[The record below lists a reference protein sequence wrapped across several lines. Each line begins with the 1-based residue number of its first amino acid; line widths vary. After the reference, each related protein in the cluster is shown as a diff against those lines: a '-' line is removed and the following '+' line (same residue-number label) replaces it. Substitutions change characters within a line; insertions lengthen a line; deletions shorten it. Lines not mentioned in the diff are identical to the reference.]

1 MPNWNHIVREHLAA
15 LRLPPE
21 REIEIVEELALHLEA
36 AYNDALAAG
45 LSEAEAEARVV
56 QSYDWRLL
64 ECELSR
70 VEQPVAARALQA
82 PLELI
87 EQTGGVRME
96 SFIQDLRFGA
106 RMLMKQPGFT
116 LIAVITLAL
125 GIGANTAIFS
135 LIDAVLLRPM
145 IYDRAEQLV
154 MIRENSD
161 VDAAPA
167 NYSDWKAQNHVFQD
181 MAALAQ
187 RRFHLTGAG
196 EPEQLIVQG
205 VTANFLPVLGVKPVL
220 GRNFLPEED
229 HPGAAKV
236 ALLNYA
242 YWQRRF
248 GGESS
253 ILGRDITLDGE
264 KHSVIGVLPPGFQF
278 GEPYIRAYVPLALGP
293 EALAQRD
300 EHFLSVVARLKP
312 GVTIS
317 EAEADLKAINER
329 IAQQYPKDAA
339 GLSSALTSL
348 REEFTGKAQRPLLLL
363 ALAVAF
369 VLLIA
374 CANLANL
381 LLARASARRQ
391 EIAIRTALGAGRFRL
406 LRQLLTESL
415 LLAGIGGLLG
425 TLLASGSFEFLQR
438 MAPPEMMRQI
448 NGLSLNWRV
457 LLIALLT
464 ALAAGLLFGLAP
476 AWQAS
481 RVNLNHA
488 LKQGGAQ
495 SGFGGQRRLRS
506 ALIVGEVALAIVL
519 LAGAG
524 LLIQTLYHLHNQ
536 YAGLRPDSLL
546 TARTALPEYKY
557 QEQAQRTAFYTAVLD
572 RVRALPG
579 VVSAGYTTSVPL
591 EWKGGASPLTL
602 EGKAAP
608 PDANWNANHRQ
619 VTEDYLQTLG
629 VPLRRGRYFT
639 ALDHEESQRVAIIN
653 ETMAQKYWPGEEALG
668 RRFKLGAA
676 GSRRPWLTIVGVVAD
691 VRQEAMDAPVSPE
704 MYLPQ
709 RQSYVYF
716 SPRELVVRAS
726 VEPLTLAA
734 AVRGAIHA
742 VDPDQPVANLQT
754 MQDIL
759 NGNSSMRR
767 SVMLLW
773 ASFAAVALTLA
784 GLGLYGVLSY
794 LGAERTPEIGV
805 RLALGAQPRDV
816 LWLILGQGLRLI
828 VCGVVIGLLS
838 ALALMRL
845 MKSLVFG
852 VGAADP
858 LTFALAP
865 LLLGVVALAA
875 CWIPARRATKVDPLI
890 TLRHD

>member
-1 MPNWNHIVREHLAA
+1 V

-21 REIEIVEELALHLEA
+21 REIEIVEELALHFEA
-36 AYNDALAAG
+36 VYEDALADG
-45 LSEAEAEARVV
+45 LSAAEAEARAV
-56 QSYDWRLL
+56 QGYDWRLL

-70 VEQPVAARALQA
+70 AEQPVAARALQ
-82 PLELI
+82 PSLELI
-87 EQTGGVRME
+87 ERKGGMRME

-106 RMLMKQPGFT
+106 RMLAKNPGFT
-116 LIAVITLAL
+116 LIAVLTLAL

-154 MIRENSD
+154 TIRENSD
-161 VDAAPA
+161 VDPAPA
-167 NYSDWKAQNHVFQD
+167 NYSDWKTQNHVFQD

-187 RRFHLTGAG
+187 RRFHLTGGG
-196 EPEQLIVQG
+196 EPEQLIVHC
-205 VTANFLPVLGVKPVL
+205 VTANFLPVLGVKPAL

-229 HPGAAKV
+229 RPGAAKV

-253 ILGRDITLDGE
+253 IVGRDITLDGE

-278 GEPYIRAYVPLALGP
+278 GEPYIRAYVPLALSP

-329 IAQQYPKDAA
+329 IAQQYPKEAA

-381 LLARASARRQ
+381 LLARAAARRQ

-415 LLAGIGGLLG
+415 L
-425 TLLASGSFEFLQR
+425 
-438 MAPPEMMRQI
+438 
-448 NGLSLNWRV
+448 
-457 LLIALLT
+457 
-464 ALAAGLLFGLAP
+464 
-476 AWQAS
+476 
-481 RVNLNHA
+481 
-488 LKQGGAQ
+488 
-495 SGFGGQRRLRS
+495 
-506 ALIVGEVALAIVL
+506 
-519 LAGAG
+519 
-524 LLIQTLYHLHNQ
+524 
-536 YAGLRPDSLL
+536 

-557 QEQAQRTAFYTAVLD
+557 QEPAQRTAFYTAVLG
-572 RVRALPG
+572 RERALPG

-591 EWKGGASPLTL
+591 EWKGGASPLTI

-608 PDANWNANHRQ
+608 PDANRNANHRQ

-629 VPLRRGRYFT
+629 VPLRRGRYFN
-639 ALDHEESQRVAIIN
+639 ALDHEQSPRVAIIN

-691 VRQEAMDAPVSPE
+691 VR
-704 MYLPQ
+704 
-709 RQSYVYF
+709 
-716 SPRELVVRAS
+716 
-726 VEPLTLAA
+726 
-734 AVRGAIHA
+734 
-742 VDPDQPVANLQT
+742 
-754 MQDIL
+754 
-759 NGNSSMRR
+759 
-767 SVMLLW
+767 
-773 ASFAAVALTLA
+773 
-784 GLGLYGVLSY
+784 
-794 LGAERTPEIGV
+794 
-805 RLALGAQPRDV
+805 
-816 LWLILGQGLRLI
+816 
-828 VCGVVIGLLS
+828 
-838 ALALMRL
+838 
-845 MKSLVFG
+845 
-852 VGAADP
+852 
-858 LTFALAP
+858 
-865 LLLGVVALAA
+865 
-875 CWIPARRATKVDPLI
+875 
-890 TLRHD
+890 